1 MNKSGKINKNIKK
14 AILEG
19 IRKIK
24 GKDITLI
31 DLNTI
36 KHTECGFFIICHG
49 NSTTQVSSI
58 AHSVE
63 EKMEEMAGE
72 KALHTEG
79 YKNSVW
85 ILLDFGDVVVHVFD
99 GVLAADAV
107 DVGGFFPAAPNE
119 VQILRR
125 FRCKANIR

>member
-1 MNKSGKINKNIKK
+1 MNKSTEINKNIKE

-24 GKDITLI
+24 GKDITII

-49 NSTTQVSSI
+49 NSSTQVSSI
-58 AHSVE
+58 AQSVE
-63 EKMEEMAGE
+63 EKMKEMAGE

-79 YKNSVW
+79 YKNSIW

-99 GVLAADAV
+99 EKTRYFYDLESLWADAKITKISSE
-107 DVGGFFPAAPNE
+107 N
-119 VQILRR
+119 
-125 FRCKANIR
+125 

>member
-1 MNKSGKINKNIKK
+1 MNKSGEIQKDIKN

-24 GKDITLI
+24 GKDITII

-49 NSTTQVSSI
+49 NSSTQVNSI
-58 AHSVE
+58 AQSVE
-63 EKMEEMAGE
+63 KKMVEMAGQ
-72 KALHTEG
+72 KALHSEG

-85 ILLDFGDVVVHVFD
+85 ILLDYGDVVVHVFD
-99 GVLAADAV
+99 EKTRYFYDLESLWADAKITKI
-107 DVGGFFPAAPNE
+107 ASEN
-119 VQILRR
+119 
-125 FRCKANIR
+125 

>member
-1 MNKSGKINKNIKK
+1 MNKSTEINKNIKE

-24 GKDITLI
+24 GKDITII

-49 NSTTQVSSI
+49 NSSTQVSSI
-58 AHSVE
+58 AQSVE
-63 EKMEEMAGE
+63 EKMKEMAGE

-99 GVLAADAV
+99 EKTRYFYDLESLWADAKITKI
-107 DVGGFFPAAPNE
+107 NSE
-119 VQILRR
+119 
-125 FRCKANIR
+125 N